1 MAQKDITIRIKT
13 VNVQLNQSLEKIEKL
28 EKTVKRL
35 SQKKVK
41 LNTSAANQAAKRLRR
56 EIEKGNKI
64 VDKLFDPS
72 RSTGF
77 GNSIAKVNSQL
88 SLVTKSF
95 NAATSAAERQR
106 SATALI
112 AGNFKKMR
120 MEATAF
126 AQASG
131 NAQALRGAAG
141 GSVGNRLKEI
151 KEFPKTILAGNKAM
165 NILNGMLELAEEN
178 SKDFLDISKAIG
190 EQLEKNKKIQASADK
205 ASGVTKKKNDIKN
218 EQENLR
224 KTERTAQRIKAIK
237 EQTANIERRIL
248 DSSLS
253 QATKDKLITNLKRSG
268 LELDKKELELARQ
281 INIETQRNLTMEEKK
296 QRRRGRIVQ
305 STLIGGGFPLLFG
318 GGPAQA
324 IGGALGGG
332 IGEAISP
339 GGGFAG
345 SIAVTAV
352 VSKLAAFTEGVKNL
366 AFALDPLKPDLDVL
380 TKSLGLQGTETGK
393 LIQKLRDAGN
403 ETAALAVATE
413 KLELLVGKNGVNALE
428 TFGEDTVRLGNEFS
442 KAMTQMQVAL
452 AEVINSVGILKA
464 AANQLEKATLFRQA
478 QRSEDP
484 ILKDLF
490 EKRLQA
496 SKGFLLSGSAPNL
509 QAVNDFEK
517 QIIARQRSLNQ
528 ESSSSAN
535 FSSGGSGGRKD
546 FSEFELNILN
556 KRIELQKLSGSLL
569 DEEVVKAK
577 RGIIL
582 AEASLKFAQA
592 EGDIGK
598 NKIINAER
606 LLKLNQL
613 DLEVEKAKGKAF
625 AENVLKP
632 QMDAIAKKEQEDFD
646 AGSALGKR
654 LAAEVKIFNNLDK
667 EIEKTQLL
675 SELENAKTV
684 EQRANIQLKL
694 YELDLGEE
702 IHEVNR
708 EDILNLL
715 TKKER
720 LIENNRLLKEQEQI
734 AKDIKYQFAVEMSNA
749 IKGLITGTMTLNQA
763 LSNVLNK
770 MADAFLNLGLFGNL
784 TGNLETGK
792 GLFGKIFG
800 GLLADGGPAKAGR
813 SYIVG
818 ERGPEVFTPGRS
830 GMVTPN
836 HALGGTTS
844 VNVNVDASGSSV
856 EGDGTQAEQL
866 GQAISQAI
874 QAELIQQ
881 KRPGGIL
888 YS

>member
-1 MAQKDITIRIKT
+1 MAQKDITIRLRT
-13 VNVQLNQSLEKIEKL
+13 VETQLNQSLRKIEKL

-41 LNTSAANQAAKRLRR
+41 LDTSAAEQAAKRLRQ

-64 VDKLFDPS
+64 VDKLFNPFRTD
-72 RSTGF
+72 GF
-77 GNSIAKVNSQL
+77 GKSIAKVNSQL

-131 NAQALRGAAG
+131 NAQALRGAA

-205 ASGVTKKKNDIKN
+205 ASGVSKKKNDIKN
-218 EQENLR
+218 DQENLR

-248 DSSLS
+248 DSSLNKF
-253 QATKDKLITNLKRSG
+253 AKEKLITNLKRSG
-268 LELDKKELELARQ
+268 LELDRKELELAKQ

-296 QRRRGRIVQ
+296 QRRRGRIAQ

-318 GGPAQA
+318 GGPVQA

-345 SIAVTAV
+345 SIAATAF
-352 VSKLAAFTEGVKNL
+352 VSSIQKFGDSAREVGN
-366 AFALDPLKPDLDVL
+366 ALKDAN
-380 TKSLGLQGTETGK
+380 LGL
-393 LIQKLRDAGN
+393 
-403 ETAALAVATE
+403 E
-413 KLELLVGKNGVNALE
+413 KLEELGYKVDDSTKQQVESLLEVGKIREAEAIVLEKFSEIAGPKAIENLQNLDTEFDELQKATSKLFLTLASELAPAL
-428 TFGEDTVRLGNEFS
+428 TAIIGLVTKIVDAATGPAIQR
-442 KAMTQMQVAL
+442 
-452 AEVINSVGILKA
+452 A
-464 AANQLEKATLFRQA
+464 AANLDPKAFRAA
-478 QRSEDP
+478 QQEANRRASEGFIIGGDRQKREQ
-484 ILKDLF
+484 ILTELSKDILRKF
-490 EKRLQA
+490 TPDLTTGLT
-496 SKGFLLSGSAPNL
+496 KGG
-509 QAVNDFEK
+509 DGT
-517 QIIARQRSLNQ
+517 
-528 ESSSSAN
+528 
-535 FSSGGSGGRKD
+535 SGGSGGRKD

-556 KRIELQKLSGSLL
+556 KRIELQKLSGNLL
-569 DEEVVKAK
+569 DEEVVKLK
-577 RGIIL
+577 RGIIH
-582 AEASLKFAQA
+582 AEAAMKFAQA
-592 EGDIGK
+592 DGDIGK
-598 NKIINAER
+598 NKIINAEK
-606 LLKLNQL
+606 LLKINEL
-613 DLEVEKAKGKAF
+613 DKAVEEAKLKDKKELAKFLEDLRKQE
-625 AENVLKP
+625 
-632 QMDAIAKKEQEDFD
+632 QKEQERQDK
-646 AGSALGKR
+646 LR
-654 LAAEVKIFNNLDK
+654 QAEVERIDKIKKSANSVTENLRLQNELTKIKLTGSEYEIALAEATLGFTKEKLALFDEEAFKIQFNNKLQLDALTEQQRLVK
-667 EIEKTQLL
+667 EIKHT
-675 SELENAKTV
+675 
-684 EQRANIQLKL
+684 
-694 YELDLGEE
+694 
-702 IHEVNR
+702 
-708 EDILNLL
+708 
-715 TKKER
+715 
-720 LIENNRLLKEQEQI
+720 
-734 AKDIKYQFAVEMSNA
+734 FAVEMSNA

-770 MADAFLNLGLFGNL
+770 MADTFLNLGLFGNL
-784 TGNLETGK
+784 TGNLEKGK
-792 GLFGKIFG
+792 GLFGKIFD

-836 HALGGTTS
+836 HALGGSTN

-866 GQAISQAI
+866 GEAISQAI